1 MIDDLSVC
9 ITSFKRASYLDR
21 CLKSVVDTGIK
32 NIIVST
38 MDPDIDVWNV
48 IGKHP
53 VTEVVELED
62 LGCHENWLQAAYR
75 SPTDRMILLH
85 DDDVL
90 CKELGK
96 VYEEEIRKCLDDV
109 AGFASWRA
117 NLLHD
122 CGRIDKT
129 EWNPQGKHGVQSS
142 GVIRDFM
149 LKLGRLSLSPIISIF
164 DRSTLI
170 GALKE
175 GSHAL
180 YKHEECLHNPGMV
193 LGTEIIAYLRH
204 AATFPRWL
212 YVDKV
217 LSLYGCCDSSGTVKA
232 QKTGDLRHLT
242 IGYDKARKYFMS
254 GEAENPIHDP
264 RIIFLYDDVEP
275 LDSDEDRRFNYAMST
290 WRFHFNHGDMLEF
303 PTSVGQWS
311 RSSADMG
318 DPRPAPFF
326 KDIINYGMSYARDE
340 DIVVYCNRD
349 IFLTSH
355 APERIIAGVKQ
366 NGMAVAW
373 RRNFKPKEGRIYK
386 HVTNAKKDGGVD
398 LLAFTPKWWKTYSA
412 EIPDMLIGR
421 ECYDWVIRRMAEELH
436 GNSVYVDDVIGHEFH
451 DSFWKKN
458 KKTNPG
464 QQHNRA
470 LAKVFFARRM
480 DRRALQSLS

>member
-1 MIDDLSVC
+1 MIKDLSICV
-9 ITSFKRASYLDR
+9 TSFKRAKYLDR
-21 CLKSVVDTGIK
+21 CLKSVVDAGIS

-38 MDPDIDVWNV
+38 MEPDKDVWDVLNKYTV
-48 IGKHP
+48 SK
-53 VTEVVELED
+53 VVELD
-62 LGCHENWLQAAYR
+62 DMGCHENWLQAAYR
-75 SPTDRMILLH
+75 SPTQHMILLH

-90 CKELGK
+90 CPELGQ
-96 VYEEEIRKCLDDV
+96 VYEQNIKPLLCGGD

-117 NLLHD
+117 HLISD
-122 CGRIDKT
+122 SGDITPT
-129 EWNPQGKHGVQSS
+129 EWFRGKEGVQSS
-142 GVIRDFM
+142 GVVRDFL
-149 LKLGRLSLSPIISIF
+149 LKLGRLSLSPVISVF
-164 DRSTLI
+164 NRDTLI

-180 YKHEECLHNPGMV
+180 YKHEECLYHPGMV

-204 AATFPRWL
+204 AATYPRWL
-212 YVDKV
+212 YIDKV

-232 QKTGDLRHLT
+232 QKTGDLRPLT
-242 IGYDKARKYFMS
+242 AGYDKARKYFMS

-264 RIIFLYDDVEP
+264 RIIFVYDDVKP
-275 LDSDEDRRFNYAMST
+275 LDEDENRRFDYSMFT

-303 PTSVGQWS
+303 PTTVGQWR

-326 KDIINYGMSYARDE
+326 KDIVNHGMAYAREE
-340 DIVVYCNRD
+340 DVVVYCNRD

-355 APERIIAGVKQ
+355 APERILEGVKK
-366 NGMAVAW
+366 NGMVVAW
-373 RRNFKPKEGRIYK
+373 RRNFKPNEGKIYK
-386 HVTNAKKDGGVD
+386 HVTNARKDGGVD
-398 LLAFTPKWWKTYSA
+398 LVAFTPKWWRTYGP

-421 ECYDWVIRRMAEELH
+421 ECHDWVLRRMAEELH
-436 GNSVYVDDVIGHEFH
+436 GQSIYADDIIGHEPH
-451 DSFWKKN
+451 ESFWKKN

-480 DRRALQSLS
+480 DRKALQSLA